1 MWITSNLQHRYTED
15 IIKAQVIRIEINWK
29 DKHLQK
35 SIGEEVEIKLF
46 KPIDK
51 CKEFSGILE
60 SFNAD
65 NITITE
71 DGSPRTF
78 ARADIALIRLA
89 LDF

>member
-1 MWITSNLQHRYTED
+1 M
-15 IIKAQVIRIEINWK
+15 
-29 DKHLQK
+29 QK

-71 DGSPRTF
+71 DGNPRTF

-89 LDF
+89 LDFDTIQSQRAKE